1 MMFFFAAVVA
11 LAVFMV
17 KGFSKQE
24 VAFAVAEWEA
34 Q

>member
-1 MMFFFAAVVA
+1 MMVFVAVVA
-11 LAVFMV
+11 LAAVFV
-17 KGFSKQE
+17 AAFSKQE